1 MSSNNDI
8 EGAKNFK
15 PTEARGLA
23 FVVGFYF
30 SFRIVLVLLSVRVLG
45 TEPRTGA
52 AISLALNLLLL
63 LLVCFHSLGY
73 ANRTFGSMLRLS
85 SMRWVLVFLVVSCCS
100 LAWSGTA
107 SLATSS
113 AYWCGMAADVAI
125 VVLLLRAGSV
135 TGVSH
140 SLMKG
145 FIVSACCIALIAWI
159 MPAQSDLRLGDEEL
173 LGPNQIGYL
182 CAFAFFFAQ
191 YLMRMKSGKWGAPA
205 LLLAVTLLRT
215 LSKTTIVAFLVSEG
229 FLLLRDRSMS
239 RRTKIL
245 VALAATAAVAAF
257 WGLLASYY
265 DVYTNAG
272 NQSETLSGRLGIWAY
287 FLAEAVQ
294 QPWIGHGFDSAWK
307 VVPPFGPDQFEA
319 AHAHNE
325 LLQQFYGYGL
335 VGIFIFIGIYSSI
348 YRHIRRIAA
357 GPVRTFFLAFLLFV
371 LVRGTADTERF
382 DLSLPLW
389 AIVLVSLLVEHAIAM
404 DADARAASFAMQFN
418 VPRTLQP
425 LSIME
430 CFDAVPQ
437 SEV

>member
-1 MSSNNDI
+1 MSVNIDI
-8 EGAKNFK
+8 EGAENFK
-15 PTEARGLA
+15 PPEATGLA
-23 FVVGFYF
+23 FAVGFYF
-30 SFRIVLVLLSVRVLG
+30 SFRIVLVLLSVRILG

-52 AISLALNLLLL
+52 EISLALNFLLL
-63 LLVCFHSLGY
+63 LLVCFQSLGY

-85 SMRWVLVFLVVSCCS
+85 SMRWVLVFLAFSFCS
-100 LAWSGTA
+100 LAWSDTV
-107 SLATSS
+107 SLATST

-125 VVLLLRAGSV
+125 VILLLRAGSV
-135 TGVSH
+135 TGVAH

-191 YLMRMKSGKWGAPA
+191 YLMRKKNGKWVAPA
-205 LLLAVTLLRT
+205 VLLAVTLFRT
-215 LSKTTIVAFLVSEG
+215 LSKTTIAAFLVSEG
-229 FLLLRDRSMS
+229 FLLIKDKSIN

-245 VALAATAAVAAF
+245 VAFAAVTAIIVF

-287 FLAEAVQ
+287 FLAEAVH

-307 VVPPFGPDQFEA
+307 TIPPFGPDQFEA

-325 LLQQFYGYGL
+325 LLQQFYAYGL
-335 VGIFIFIGIYSSI
+335 IGIFMSIGIYSGI
-348 YRHIRRIAA
+348 YRHIRHLAA
-357 GPVRTFFLAFLLFV
+357 GPAKTFFLAFLLFI
-371 LVRGTADTERF
+371 LVRGMADTERF
-382 DLSLPLW
+382 DLSLPMW
-389 AIVLVSLLVEHAIAM
+389 AVVVVSLLIDHAKAM
-404 DADARAASFAMQFN
+404 EYNAIPAVFARQFH
-418 VPRTLQP
+418 T
-425 LSIME
+425 S
-430 CFDAVPQ
+430 
-437 SEV
+437 